1 MSAHGDPFRNIVK
14 DNIDVIRSAEENDAA
29 QREQKC
35 KLFEQ
40 DRKEHE
46 IYVRVLRALALTQK
60 VNLVDLG
67 IREDEWNFP
76 KKDLTK
82 QKTSSSLTTE

>member
-1 MSAHGDPFRNIVK
+1 MSAHGDPFRDIIKQNISL
-14 DNIDVIRSAEENDAA
+14 IRSAEEMDVK
-29 QREQKC
+29 QRELRRKQ
-35 KLFEQ
+35 FEE
-40 DRKEHE
+40 DKRDHE

-67 IREDEWNFP
+67 IRDDEWNFP

-82 QKTSSSLTTE
+82 Q